1 MGGDSQHKRA
11 CCGHPPTHL
20 TSPRP
25 ALHLTRPIQLSV
37 LAVLSGGQGSDGQG
51 RVAAW
56 GGQGAE
62 RGRWRDGLRC
72 SRRADAVSW
81 SHLAGRR
88 CAGVCAGAPCTRW
101 SPQGLL
107 FSLTQ
112 VTFQP
117 FPLPSF
123 FALPSDSA
131 KPDLGVG
138 GQRGREHP
146 TTFSG
151 QPLTSGHPS
160 SFHSASPP
168 RPPAMLQLGLTLLSC
183 GGTSAM
189 SSCGQATADGGSGYT
204 QAPHPGWGLC
214 LPGGGAP
221 FLVCTEVV
229 APLAVRRDFSPL
241 SVPIGVKK
249 PDWGGHQ
256 GSK

>member
-1 MGGDSQHKRA
+1 MGRSGSGAGEVARWSPMLQA
-11 CCGHPPTHL
+11 C
-20 TSPRP
+20 
-25 ALHLTRPIQLSV
+25 
-37 LAVLSGGQGSDGQG
+37 
-51 RVAAW
+51 
-56 GGQGAE
+56 
-62 RGRWRDGLRC
+62 RC
-72 SRRADAVSW
+72 SLVVSP
-81 SHLAGRR
+81 GRPQVCRCLCR
-88 CAGVCAGAPCTRW
+88 CAVHPLE
-101 SPQGLL
+101 PQGLL

-160 SFHSASPP
+160 SFHSVSPP

-189 SSCGQATADGGSGYT
+189 SSCGRATADGGSGYT

>member
-1 MGGDSQHKRA
+1 MVSDAPGVQMQSRG
-11 CCGHPPTHL
+11 L
-20 TSPRP
+20 TWP
-25 ALHLTRPIQLSV
+25 AAGVQVSV
-37 LAVLSGGQGSDGQG
+37 QV
-51 RVAAW
+51 
-56 GGQGAE
+56 
-62 RGRWRDGLRC
+62 
-72 SRRADAVSW
+72 RRAP
-81 SHLAGRR
+81 
-88 CAGVCAGAPCTRW
+88 AGAPGAPVL
-101 SPQGLL
+101 SDSGD
-107 FSLTQ
+107 
-112 VTFQP
+112 
-117 FPLPSF
+117 FPALPSPLF

-160 SFHSASPP
+160 SFHSVSPP

-189 SSCGQATADGGSGYT
+189 SSCGRAAADGGSGYT